1 MHRAFHPEEEQ
12 VLKGTSSIQE
22 GTERSDPIKTH
33 KWQKRQNRETGTP
46 PPAQQPEQARGRVW
60 LGQPGMDPCPDAQEK
75 ALQVKVQLDHK

>member
-12 VLKGTSSIQE
+12 VLKGTSSIHE

-46 PPAQQPEQARGRVW
+46 PPAQQPEQARGRGVAGTARHGP
-60 LGQPGMDPCPDAQEK
+60 LP
-75 ALQVKVQLDHK
+75 